1 MGLTFG
7 DLDLLSGMGLAVQ
20 SQQLDELARDEYVS
34 MAAELAKA
42 FPNTKNMPRRYVPL
56 VSRYVSELSGYY
68 ASTVT
73 RKFGP
78 DQPAASW
85 QKLTDIYSNSM
96 VTRTLGNVEE
106 ALWTQNSIIIIPM
119 PDGPRKVRL
128 ILARPWQCEV
138 LIADPLYAN
147 EPRGWML
154 LRVRIPIATTT
165 GMVTF
170 GLMEI
175 SPTHAW
181 RQVGG
186 TKIGIYAPDFSNP
199 FGRIPVVIVH
209 RRDPADGQV
218 FGPVNQ
224 PLLSLAIALCLRESD
239 LELLVH
245 TQGWGQKVVIG
256 ADPAMK
262 PKEVQVG
269 PDKLLYLYGDG
280 PDGGASPDM
289 KVVQGQPPIAQI
301 VGHME
306 SSMRLWCSL
315 LGLSPD
321 AFLRVNTSLTA
332 SSRLFSDRDREE
344 VRQRIKPRLAT
355 CEQQLAM
362 NIADVSNVS
371 GLLAIDATAVSVSVS
386 WVSPEAAV
394 DPLHDAQADTANV
407 ALGATRRSEVIARRR
422 GISQADAE
430 AVLDANI
437 AEATRIGIPLQ
448 QDPPAGGGASKS
460 GGGGTSPDAGMGAGL

>member
-7 DLDLLSGMGLAVQ
+7 DLDLLNGMGLATQ
-20 SQQLDELARDEYVS
+20 SQQLDELSRDEYS
-34 MAAELAKA
+34 SIASELAKA

-56 VSRYVSELSGYY
+56 VSRYVSELAGYY
-68 ASTVT
+68 DSTVV

-78 DQPAASW
+78 DQPAEAW
-85 QKLTDIYSNSM
+85 QKLTDVYSNSK
-96 VTRTLGNVEE
+96 VSRTLSEVEQ
-106 ALWTQNSIIIIPM
+106 ALWVQNSCIIIPM
-119 PDGPRKVRL
+119 PDGPRKVKL
-128 ILARPWQCEV
+128 FVARPWQCEV
-138 LIADPLYAN
+138 LIADPLYAS

-154 LRVRIPIATTT
+154 LRVRVPIATTT

-175 SPTHAW
+175 TPTTAY

-186 TKIGIYAPDFSNP
+186 TKVGLYADDFSNP
-199 FGRIPVVIVH
+199 FGRIPVVMVH
-209 RRDPADGQV
+209 RRTPPEGQV

-245 TQGWGQKVVIG
+245 TQGWGQKIVTG

-262 PKEVQVG
+262 PKEVAVG
-269 PDKLLYLYGDG
+269 PDKLLYLYA
-280 PDGGASPDM
+280 DGGDPGAKPDM
-289 KVVQGQPPIAQI
+289 KIVQGNPPIAQI

-332 SSRLFSDRDREE
+332 SSRLFSDRDRED
-344 VRQRIKPRLAT
+344 VRSRIKPRLAS
-355 CEQQLAM
+355 CEQELAM
-362 NIADVSNVS
+362 NIADVSNLS
-371 GLLAIDATAVSVSVS
+371 GLLAIEATAVTVSVS
-386 WVSPEAAV
+386 WMSPEAAV
-394 DPLHDAQADTANV
+394 DPLHDAQADAAGV
-407 ALGATRRSEVIARRR
+407 DLGVYARSEIIARRR
-422 GISQADAE
+422 GIAQADA
-430 AVLDANI
+430 VKILDANI
-437 AEATRIGIPLQ
+437 AEAKRIGIPLQ
-448 QDPPAGGGASKS
+448 QDPAAAGGSK
-460 GGGGTSPDAGMGAGL
+460 GGGGSPPADPGMGGGL